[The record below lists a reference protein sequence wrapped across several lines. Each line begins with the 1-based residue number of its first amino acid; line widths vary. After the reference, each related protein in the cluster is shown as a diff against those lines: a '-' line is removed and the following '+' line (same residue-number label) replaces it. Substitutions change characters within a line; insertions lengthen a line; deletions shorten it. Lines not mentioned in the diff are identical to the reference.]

1 MNEGKSV
8 LIIGGDI
15 RQLYMAKLLE
25 TNGFDVRLYG
35 LPQDKAECE
44 TDLKSALKS
53 SEIIVLPLPATKNE
67 RNVTAMVPV
76 KESFD
81 EILNMISGKI
91 VFAGIISKG
100 AEAKLKKNG
109 NTVFDY
115 FRREDVT
122 MLNAVPTVQGILKNI
137 IENVDYTIHSSQCA
151 VFGFGRIGRLTASV
165 LSALGANVTICV
177 RKSGDIAAAKVY
189 GYKACYICDFSKIS
203 DSVDIIVNTIP
214 NPVIDKDIL
223 ALLKKECLII
233 DVASAP
239 FGVDFAFAKEIGLK
253 ALQCSSLPG
262 KVAPKTAGEIIGN
275 AIINTLNEEG
285 FMID

>member
-1 MNEGKSV
+1 MNEGKSL

-15 RQLYMAKLLE
+15 RQLYMAELLKKS
-25 TNGFDVRLYG
+25 GFDVRLYG

-44 TDLKSALKS
+44 SDLKSAIKS
-53 SEIIVLPLPATKNE
+53 SGIIVLPLPVTKDE
-67 RNVTAMVPV
+67 KKVTSMVPI

-81 EILNMISGKI
+81 EILNLISGKI
-91 VFAGIISKG
+91 VFGGMISKG
-100 AEAKLKKNG
+100 AEGKLKKNG
-109 NTVFDY
+109 NTVYDY

-137 IENVDYTIHSSQCA
+137 FENIEYTIHSSNCA
-151 VFGFGRIGRLTASV
+151 VFGFGRIGRLTASA
-165 LSALGANVTICV
+165 LSSLGANVTVCV

-189 GYKACYICDFSKIS
+189 GYKACYIRDFCKTS
-203 DSVDIIVNTIP
+203 DSADIIVNTIP
-214 NPVIDKDIL
+214 YPIIDKPIL

-239 FGVDFAFAKEIGLK
+239 FGVDFAYAKELGIN

-275 AIINTLNEEG
+275 AVINTLNEEG
-285 FMID
+285 IMRD